1 MNIENSKTNEFHI
14 FRLIPID
21 KNDLKDTN
29 NNIALVNLGVYYTWQ
44 ILNLHITTINLRYLL
59 QHGLMNSIYLMDQI
73 LYEIFSIILS
83 TSLKSMNRSR

>member
-1 MNIENSKTNEFHI
+1 MNIEHSKTNEFHI

>member
-21 KNDLKDTN
+21 KSDLKDTN
-29 NNIALVNLGVYYTWQ
+29 KNIALVNLGVYYTWQ

-59 QHGLMNSIYLMDQI
+59 QHGIMNSIYLMDQI

>member
-1 MNIENSKTNEFHI
+1 MNIENSKANEFHI
-14 FRLIPID
+14 FGLIPVD
-21 KNDLKDTN
+21 KLDLKDTN

-59 QHGLMNSIYLMDQI
+59 QHGIMNSIYLMDQI

>member
-59 QHGLMNSIYLMDQI
+59 QHGIMNSIYLMDQI